1 MGAAPEHYEPVL
13 EVTDY
18 FDGPRA
24 GIAHF
29 RGAPHRFQ
37 SRLLDATEY
46 RGDFE
51 SVDIFEL
58 SPVNQ
63 TGATVPILAHAVF
76 RVANDKSSSFP
87 RQLEVQWQ
95 IIEQS

>member
-1 MGAAPEHYEPVL
+1 MGAAADHYEPVL

-18 FDGPRA
+18 FDGPRE

-29 RGAPHRFQ
+29 RGVPHRFQ

-58 SPVNQ
+58 RPVNQ
-63 TGATVPILAHAVF
+63 PEATVSILAHAVF
-76 RVANDKSSSFP
+76 RVVDEKSSTFP
-87 RQLEVQWQ
+87 RQLEVRWQ
-95 IIEQS
+95 VIEQS